1 MNKDNHDI
9 VEAIASGFRRLESK
23 LGTFGSRS
31 RSRSRHRRPLSRSS
45 RRSRR
50 RRSPRRARRHRSSSS
65 SSCHRSSYDLWY
77 SRSPTLSPRRGKEES
92 RGPSLI
98 SRSRL
103 EARSPINRKRPETR
117 ENSLLSLNCSPIP
130 DRLDNRKLDVQ
141 VSGGPSISQ
150 SRDPIIEGTLSD
162 VIQAEV
168 TGDDVI
174 NLGFGHILDLLGKD
188 PEAGN
193 PNKDFVLH
201 DQVVPRWRHTILN
214 GSPREEVQG
223 LSSKHSPPSNLLE
236 LIPPPINPEVKVNLP
251 KQILIKDNAQTDL
264 QALIATSLSALGA
277 NFNIL
282 LDPLTDI
289 PNETRKFLLANSV
302 DSAKLSTHLFHKIS
316 INRRNA
322 IFPLLHKNV
331 REQCDKTPP
340 NNFLFGSD
348 RSEKIKSAKMLEAAG
363 KDLRPPQTSNF
374 PKPKVSSYRISDK
387 KKGGDKIDGGRSTTQ
402 NQGNSSRPSRQPR
415 QSATHKG
422 RRSSNSRKN
431 WSTHQKKYYH

>member
-1 MNKDNHDI
+1 MAASPHQISYFEILIFSLEKVKGKADYLELGQPRTPQEDSKVNWGLLDLDRDREADI
-9 VEAIASGFRRLESK
+9 ADLF
-23 LGTFGSRS
+23 
-31 RSRSRHRRPLSRSS
+31 H
-45 RRSRR
+45 
-50 RRSPRRARRHRSSSS
+50 ARRGGPVVVVAPVGLGDIGAAQALPAIDHRMIFG
-65 SSCHRSSYDLWY
+65 
-77 SRSPTLSPRRGKEES
+77 TLVPRPFLLVGEKRN
-92 RGPSLI
+92 
-98 SRSRL
+98 L
-103 EARSPINRKRPETR
+103 ED
-117 ENSLLSLNCSPIP
+117 LLSF
-130 DRLDNRKLDVQ
+130 R
-141 VSGGPSISQ
+141 
-150 SRDPIIEGTLSD
+150 
-162 VIQAEV
+162 EV
-168 TGDDVI
+168 
-174 NLGFGHILDLLGKD
+174 GKD

-193 PNKDFVLH
+193 PNRDFVLH

-236 LIPPPINPEVKVNLP
+236 LIPPPINPEVKINLP

-348 RSEKIKSAKMLEAAG
+348 LSEKIKSAKMLEAAG

-422 RRSSNSRKN
+422 RRSSSSRKN
-431 WSTHQKKYYH
+431 WSNHQKKYYH